1 MNTESMAGTEASEGL
16 RERGKRQRTERI
28 LDAALAVLREA
39 PDENLTIERVAARA
53 EVSAMT
59 VFNLVGSREQL
70 WSAMA
75 DRALADLDIAAI
87 DTEDPLQ
94 RALDIVDAVVRV
106 LRSDAALFR
115 VLLAGWSTGGRLL
128 LHDPTPQ
135 LIACL
140 RADPLVSEGVDVR
153 THGEVIA
160 AGLIGVIHQW
170 TAGLIGDRTL
180 ASRTR
185 SLVRIAF
192 AAARSGV

>member
-1 MNTESMAGTEASEGL
+1 MTEGL

-75 DRALADLDIAAI
+75 DRALEGLDLTAI
-87 DTEDPLQ
+87 DNDDPHQ
-94 RALDIVDAVVRV
+94 RARDIVAEVVRV

-128 LHDPTPQ
+128 AHDPTPE

-140 RADPLVSEGVDVR
+140 RMDPLIADGTDVR
-153 THGEVIA
+153 MHGEVIA

-170 TAGLIGDRTL
+170 TSGLIGDRTL
-180 ASRTR
+180 SARAR
-185 SLVRIAF
+185 SVVDIAF
-192 AAARSGV
+192 ASARSAR